1 MSITFTSTH
10 TTSMMKLN
18 LAGLTRN
25 FDLLLKCC
33 LAAFLIFLAKDTL
46 AQMEVCMSSFK
57 MCTNQTNIQYI
68 CESKSDE
75 AVGKCVMES
84 GGGSCLAEKIIS
96 NIPNWESCYVRNNQV
111 NWTLYDQQNRAA
123 SACFP
128 SRTQIYNS
136 CMQNFYANPLSWPQP
151 NPSCSM
157 ELNQCMNNISRPPQ
171 PPRP

>member
-1 MSITFTSTH
+1 
-10 TTSMMKLN
+10 MKLN
-18 LAGLTRN
+18 LPSLTQPSH
-25 FDLLLKCC
+25 LLLKSC
-33 LAAFLIFLAKDTL
+33 LTVLLIFLAKDTP
-46 AQMEVCMSSFK
+46 AQMDVCMSNFK

-84 GGGSCLAEKIIS
+84 GGGSCLAEKITS
-96 NIPNWESCYVRNNQV
+96 NSPNWESCSVVDNQV

-128 SRTQIYNS
+128 SRNQIYNS

-171 PPRP
+171 LPRP